1 MKFHGF
7 GGISYDV
14 SWIYCNCRGDLVYLV
29 KCGIR
34 CVDLVEY
41 SLFVAQILIV
51 SCFLVYLFGR
61 IFCRFGVNWV
71 ECWHNGCGFGVCFV
85 DALWIWLN
93 FCRCFL
99 DLEKIRDI
107 S

>member
-1 MKFHGF
+1 MSWILWNFLRCVVELLQLSGGLGVFGEVWYKVCGF
-7 GGISYDV
+7 GRIFAF
-14 SWIYCNCRGDLVYLV
+14 
-29 KCGIR
+29 CGT
-34 CVDLVEY
+34 DFN
-41 SLFVAQILIV
+41 SFLF
-51 SCFLVYLFGR
+51 FVYLFGR

-71 ECWHNGCGFGVCFV
+71 EFRHNGCGFGVCFV

-99 DLEKIRDI
+99 DLEKIGDI

>member
-7 GGISYDV
+7 VGFSFDD
-14 SWIYCNCRGDLVYLV
+14 SWIYCNGRWALVYLV

-41 SLFVAQILIV
+41 SFFVAQILIV
-51 SCFLVYLFGR
+51 SCFLVYVFGM

-85 DALWIWLN
+85 DALWIWLD

-99 DLEKIRDI
+99 DLEKIGDI